1 MSVNEGLLRY
11 GGMYGAA
18 YDPATGAVLSE
29 LVEVTAAV
37 EIGRIEVPLVGTT
50 KQGYKPGRETREGT
64 INIQKIDS
72 KWEMELFRFLSQGLE
87 QRRAAR
93 DSGDHTLLRP
103 FTLVIG
109 FDDPDA
115 LGREKWQ
122 LEGCLLW
129 RLTMGFSITD
139 DIVNREFPLTWEN
152 EVPLEAFVRGPND
165 DSGFPTAQKVYSGG
179 TLVGGASTKFP

>member
-18 YDPATGAVLSE
+18 YGPSGNVLAE
-29 LVEVTAAV
+29 VVEVTAAV
-37 EIGRIEVPLVGTT
+37 EVNRIEVPLVGTT
-50 KQGYKPGRETREGT
+50 KQGYKTGRETREGT

-87 QRRAAR
+87 ARRRAR
-93 DSGDHTLLRP
+93 DTGDHTMLRP
-103 FTLVIG
+103 FNLVIG

-115 LGREKWQ
+115 LGREKWL

-129 RLTMGFSITD
+129 RMTIGFSITD
-139 DIVNREFPLTWEN
+139 DIVNREFPLTWEH
-152 EVPLEAFVRGPND
+152 ETPLEAFVRGPD
-165 DSGFPTAQKVYSGG
+165 VDGFPTAQKVYSGG
-179 TLVGGASTKFP
+179 SAVVGSPTTFP